1 MRRLLRLLLPLLLI
15 SAGCRQASGPVADER
30 ERRLDLAASN
40 FFAGPISRFEVRIA
54 SNFVQSLRQDPRKAV
69 PATVLVGTNVFESV
83 SVHVKGA
90 AGSTRSVDDNPA
102 LTLNFGK
109 FKEGQNAFG
118 LHKLH
123 LNNSVQDPS
132 RLDELVA
139 STIYRRAGVP
149 TARTTHAL
157 VTLNG
162 RDLGLYVLKE
172 GYDRTFIRRNFP
184 PGTNEAGN
192 LYDGG
197 FVRDIDQDLNRD
209 VGPGTNSYADLK
221 RLRDAVN
228 APVPERAAKL
238 GAVLDVDS
246 FLTFCAI
253 QSLTDDWD
261 GYARNHNNYRLYCDP
276 TTGRFHFIPHGMDQL
291 FANPGQPLEPGW
303 NSLVTERVFELPDNR
318 EIFYNR
324 IATLTATLYTAD
336 TLTNLVAAAEAKFR
350 QALAN
355 RPREELAQLLQT
367 TAGVR
372 QRLLER
378 VKNVGQQ
385 LAMRPKPVR
394 FDAHGEFAVGGWQP
408 RPDTGNGVA
417 EVVALSPDRRALH
430 LVARSGGTVAGFRA
444 PLRLPAGN
452 YTFSAR
458 VRSSGLAALKDARG
472 TGAGLRV
479 GGDGRTN
486 ALAGTTDW
494 TRVTHDF
501 DLPAGRDL
509 ELVAEIRANA
519 GEAWFDLDS
528 LKVIRRS
535 QP

>member
-1 MRRLLRLLLPLLLI
+1 MRRALVFLLPLLLV
-15 SAGCRQASGPVADER
+15 STGCRPPAE
-30 ERRLDLAASN
+30 LAANPGERASDRAASI
-40 FFAGPISRFEVRIA
+40 FFAGPIPRFDVRIG
-54 SNFVQSLRQDPRKAV
+54 SNFVQSLREDPRKSV
-69 PATVLVGTNVFESV
+69 PATVIVGSNVFESV

-90 AGSTRSVDDNPA
+90 AGSTRSVDENPA

-109 FKEGQNAFG
+109 FKEGQDAFG
-118 LHKLH
+118 LRKLH

-172 GYDRTFIRRNFP
+172 GYDKTFIRRNFP
-184 PGTNEAGN
+184 HGTNESGN

-197 FVRDIDQDLNRD
+197 FVRDIDQDLNRE
-209 VGPGTNSYADLK
+209 VGVGTNSYADLK

-228 APVPERAAKL
+228 TPVPERAAKL
-238 GAVLDVDS
+238 QAVLDMDG

-261 GYARNHNNYRLYCDP
+261 GYARNHNNYRLYCDGAN
-276 TTGRFHFIPHGMDQL
+276 GRFHFIPHGMDQL

-303 NSLVTERVFELPDNR
+303 NSLVAERVFELPGNR
-318 EIFYNR
+318 ELFYDR
-324 IATLTATLYTAD
+324 VATLTATLFTAD
-336 TLTNLVAAAEAKFR
+336 TLTNLVATTEAKFR
-350 QALAN
+350 QALTN
-355 RPREELAQLLQT
+355 RPSEELTQLLNE
-367 TAGVR
+367 TAGLR
-372 QRLLER
+372 ERLLER
-378 VKNVGQQ
+378 VRNVEQQ

-408 RPDTGNGVA
+408 RPDTGDGVA
-417 EVVALSPDRRALH
+417 EVVSLSPERRALH

-444 PLRLPAGN
+444 PLRLPAGE

-458 VRSSGLAALKDARG
+458 VRSSGLVALKDTRG
-472 TGAGLRV
+472 EGAGLRV
-479 GGDGRTN
+479 GGAGRTN

-494 TRVTHDF
+494 KQVTHDF
-501 DLPAGRDL
+501 ELPAGRDL
-509 ELVAEIRANA
+509 ELVAEIRADA
-519 GEAWFDLDS
+519 GEAWFEIDS
-528 LKVIRRS
+528 LKLTRRS
-535 QP
+535 KP